1 MNTRSR
7 NQLWTPLKALALPIA
22 LVAAFRPYGSADAAA
37 ELREAASRLPAG
49 KMLALGSINRVDGLS
64 IDESEDGTTTLLLR
78 GTSKATFNV
87 YRLEGPDRLVV
98 DISSAARGKVVPFIS
113 ADTWAV
119 GRVNIAPISEG
130 GGEVLR
136 VTVDLKRESSYLV
149 VPAGNDLNIT
159 VTPSEV
165 PPEAY
170 FSRKSANQRR
180 TEIQRMR
187 ADAVSVKH
195 EADKRLNSALAA
207 AETAQERARAAERRV
222 ELAVAELKTAKGE
235 GRRRAREERRIKEG
249 ERKLSAAR
257 VDSEKAQSRANTA
270 VARAEKI
277 RREAEKEAQVV
288 RMAAREDAAAI
299 RAQAKEYRDSAAR
312 LRSEAAATKEAAN
325 KSEAKAIRRIR
336 EAEAQA
342 AEASALR
349 ADAKAAKVE
358 AASSQEAA
366 RIARAEAKRLR
377 DTAARAKTA
386 AAKNEANA
394 TAAHAEAKA
403 LRAEAEAIHAKAERM
418 RSEGL
423 AAKSAGEQLQREAVA
438 LKDESL
444 KEATRLRSEME
455 SQKAA
460 ALAARAEAEQLRA
473 TALAARAEAEEFRA
487 TAKSAGKLAQAD
499 RQDAAYQREASIE
512 YAQKQRESAEALL
525 LAAEK
530 TVRSV
535 KNDRDEARA
544 RNAEASRVLADAKA
558 RAKRGSKSQKAEYQ
572 RLVMQAE
579 SVKRAAAS
587 RVAIAEKKVR
597 DLDTNGEELRRALSR
612 QQSEKGTLIEE
623 LGRREQ
629 EYASLTTQV
638 EEARAALRDTE
649 SALGK
654 KKDASRKATKK
665 IDGNL
670 EARAAKLRAVEAR
683 LGAVQTSLDRKTK
696 KLDELASSLDVA
708 EKKLAES
715 ISPDVTATKVRDD
728 WEREIAKA
736 AVSTI
741 KDIRFE
747 DGPNESRVIIEID
760 GPMVYAGSNLTP
772 TMKLLALEGA
782 DIGQQL
788 ERSLDTSGFGGP
800 VRMVTSFKDNDTVK
814 VIVAMQEDATPR
826 LEEQPGKLILR
837 FPRSQPRQSKQP
849 SKSRVVSVASQ
860 QVAGFA
866 SAPIAMA
873 TQSSKRSRSK
883 WRGERIDLEIQ
894 DAPIKDILLMFSD
907 IGRVNIISG
916 DGVGGQVT
924 MRLNSVPWDQAL
936 DIILRSL
943 KLGMVQEGNIIRVAT
958 LAELEDE
965 RSAAIER
972 ANAQVRLKP
981 LETRLIPLSYAQ
993 VDDMANKVGAVLSS
1007 RGSVTPD
1014 TRTNTLIVMDV
1025 VENIAV
1031 AEQLVN
1037 KLDSQTPQVTIEAR
1051 IVEARTS
1058 WLRELGI
1065 QWGFDFTA
1073 SPGSGNP
1080 TGLWF
1085 PNSLGVAGGS
1095 AAAGGQ
1101 QITSG
1106 FLLPSAQATPNYVVD
1121 LPATAGTGA
1130 GGALGFSFG
1139 SVDGNLNTNLR
1150 LSAAEDI
1157 GEVRIISAPKISTLD
1172 NTQATIEQGVQIPIS
1187 QVSAQ
1192 GVNTRYVNATLGL
1205 SVTPHVTNE
1214 GSVMLEVSV
1223 QKNEADFVN
1232 TGARGD
1238 PTILTKSA
1246 TSQMLVQDGDTAVI
1260 GGIYTRNQSVNR
1272 KKVPWI
1278 ADIPIIGWFF
1288 KNKREADTRT
1298 EVLIFLTPTIINR
1311 STSIGG

>member
-22 LVAAFRPYGSADAAA
+22 LVAAFRPFGSADAAH
-37 ELREAASRLPAG
+37 ELREAANRLPAG
-49 KMLALGSINRVDGLS
+49 KMLALGSLNRVDGLS
-64 IDESEDGTTTLLLR
+64 IEEAEDGTTTLQLR

-87 YRLEGPDRLVV
+87 YRLEGPDRLVI

-119 GRVNIAPISEG
+119 GRVNIAPVSEG

-159 VTPSEV
+159 VTPGEV

-170 FSRKSANQRR
+170 FSRKSATQRR
-180 TEIQRMR
+180 SEIQRMR
-187 ADAVSVKH
+187 ADAATTKH
-195 EADKRLNSALAA
+195 QADKRLSTALAA
-207 AETAQERARAAERRV
+207 AEAAQERAREAEQRV
-222 ELAVAELKTAKGE
+222 EVALAELNTAKGE
-235 GRRRAREERRIKEG
+235 GRRRAREQRRIKER
-249 ERKLSAAR
+249 ERELKNAKSAAQ
-257 VDSEKAQSRANTA
+257 SAQKRANTA
-270 VARAEKI
+270 MARADKI
-277 RREAEKEAQVV
+277 RREAERDAEVL
-288 RMAAREDAAAI
+288 RMAARKDAASI
-299 RAQAKEYRDSAAR
+299 RAQAKQYRDAAAS
-312 LRSEAAATKEAAN
+312 LRQEASATKEAAT
-325 KSEAKAIRRIR
+325 KSEAQALRRMR

-349 ADAKAAKVE
+349 ADAKAAKME
-358 AASSQEAA
+358 AESSHEAA

-377 DTAARAKTA
+377 DA
-386 AAKNEANA
+386 AAKAKTSASKKEANA
-394 TAAHAEAKA
+394 TAAQAEAAA
-403 LRAEAEAIHAKAERM
+403 LRAEAEALHAEAERM

-423 AAKSAGEQLQREAVA
+423 AAKSAGERLQREAAA

-460 ALAARAEAEQLRA
+460 ALAARAEAEGLRA
-473 TALAARAEAEEFRA
+473 TAMAAKADAERLRA
-487 TAKSAGKLAQAD
+487 TAKNAERRALAD
-499 RQDAAYQREASIE
+499 RREAASQREASVE
-512 YAQKQRESAEALL
+512 YALKQRESAEVLL
-525 LAAEK
+525 LAAQK
-530 TVRSV
+530 AARSAE
-535 KNDRDEARA
+535 NDRDEAKE
-544 RNAEASRVLADAKA
+544 RNTEASRVLADAKA
-558 RAKRGSKSQKAEYQ
+558 RAKRASKAQKAEYQ
-572 RLVMQAE
+572 QLVKQAE
-579 SVKRAAAS
+579 SAQRAAAQ
-587 RVAIAEKKVR
+587 RVTVAEKKVR
-597 DLDTNGEELRRALSR
+597 ELDKNGASLRDALENQR
-612 QQSEKGTLIEE
+612 SEKELLIADLE
-623 LGRREQ
+623 RRER
-629 EYASLTTQV
+629 EHKSLAAQV
-638 EEARAALRDTE
+638 EQARLSLRDTE
-649 SALGK
+649 SALGDK
-654 KKDASRKATKK
+654 KVASRKQAKQLDK
-665 IDGNL
+665 DL
-670 EARAAKLRAVEAR
+670 EARAARLRAVEAR
-683 LGAVQTSLDRKTK
+683 LKAVESTLEKKAGKLESLTASLDT
-696 KLDELASSLDVA
+696 A
-708 EKKLAES
+708 EKKLADS
-715 ISPDVTATKVRDD
+715 ITGSVPTSNVSDD
-728 WEREIAKA
+728 WNREIAKA
-736 AVSTI
+736 PSSQV
-741 KDIRFE
+741 KDVRFE
-747 DGPNESRVIIEID
+747 DGPEESRVIIEVD

-782 DIGQQL
+782 DIGEQL
-788 ERSLDTSGFGGP
+788 ERSLDASGFGGP
-800 VRMVTSFKDNDTVK
+800 VRMVTSFKEHDTVK
-814 VIVAMQEDATPR
+814 VIVAMQEDASPR
-826 LEEQPGKLILR
+826 LEEQPGRLVLH
-837 FPRSQPRQSKQP
+837 FPRSRPRGEQQASN
-849 SKSRVVSVASQ
+849 RVVSVASP

-866 SAPIAMA
+866 TAPAALA

-907 IGRVNIISG
+907 IGRINIISG
-916 DGVGGQVT
+916 DGVAGQVT

-943 KLGMVQEGNIIRVAT
+943 QLGMVQEGNIIRVAT
-958 LAELEDE
+958 LSQLDAE
-965 RSAAIER
+965 RTAAIEK

-981 LETRLIPLSYAQ
+981 LETRLIPLSYAA
-993 VDDMANKVGAVLSS
+993 VGAMASKVGTVLSS

-1014 TRTNTLIVMDV
+1014 ERTNTLIVMDV
-1025 VENIAV
+1025 VENIAI

-1037 KLDSQTPQVTIEAR
+1037 KLDSQTPQVSIEAR
-1051 IVEARTS
+1051 IVEARTN

-1095 AAAGGQ
+1095 GAVGGQ

-1121 LPATAGTGA
+1121 LPAAAGTGA
-1130 GGALGFSFG
+1130 GGAVGFSFG

-1150 LSAAEDI
+1150 LSAAEDV

-1172 NTQATIEQGVQIPIS
+1172 NTTAKIEQGVQIPIS

-1214 GSVMLEVSV
+1214 GSVMLQVDV

-1246 TSQMLVQDGDTAVI
+1246 QSQMLVQDGDTAVI
-1260 GGIYTRNQSVNR
+1260 GGIFTRNQSVNR

-1278 ADIPIIGWFF
+1278 ADVPIIGWFF

-1298 EVLIFLTPTIINR
+1298 EVLIFLTPKIINR

>member
-22 LVAAFRPYGSADAAA
+22 LVAAFRPYGSADAAN
-37 ELREAASRLPAG
+37 ELRVAANKLPAG
-49 KMLALGSINRVDGLS
+49 KLLAPGSVNRVDGLS
-64 IDESEDGTTTLLLR
+64 VEEAEDGTTTLLLR

-119 GRVNIAPISEG
+119 GRVNIGPVSEG

-149 VPAGNDLNIT
+149 VPAGNNLNIT

-170 FSRKSANQRR
+170 FSRKSASERR
-180 TEIQRMR
+180 SEIRRMQ
-187 ADAVSVKH
+187 ADAATVKH
-195 EADKRLNSALAA
+195 EADKRLSAALAA
-207 AETAQERARAAERRV
+207 AETAQERAREAEHRV
-222 ELAVAELKTAKGE
+222 ELAVSELKTAKGE
-235 GRRRAREERRIKEG
+235 GRRRGREQRRIKER
-249 ERKLSAAR
+249 ERELNAARSAAN
-257 VDSEKAQSRANTA
+257 KAQKRADGA
-270 VARAEKI
+270 IAKAEGI
-277 RREAEKEAQVV
+277 RREAEREARAL
-288 RMAAREDAAAI
+288 RMAAQQDAAAI
-299 RAQAKEYRDSAAR
+299 RAQAKEYRD
-312 LRSEAAATKEAAN
+312 AAASLRNEARVTKAAAN
-325 KSEAKAIRRIR
+325 KSEAEALRRIR
-336 EAEAQA
+336 EAEARA
-342 AEASALR
+342 AEASAFR
-349 ADAKAAKVE
+349 ADAKAAQLE

-366 RIARAEAKRLR
+366 RIARGEAERLR
-377 DTAARAKTA
+377 DA
-386 AAKNEANA
+386 AAKAKTDAAKKEANA
-394 TAAHAEAKA
+394 TAAQAEARA
-403 LRAEAEAIHAKAERM
+403 LRAEAEAIRATAERM

-423 AAKSAGEQLQREAVA
+423 AAKSAGERLQREAEV
-438 LKDESL
+438 LKDANS
-444 KEATRLRSEME
+444 KEAARLRSEME

-460 ALAARAEAEQLRA
+460 ALAARAEAESLRA
-473 TALAARAEAEEFRA
+473 TALAARAEAEELRA
-487 TAKSAGKLAQAD
+487 TAKDAAERARAD
-499 RQDAAYQREASIE
+499 RQDAASQRKASIE
-512 YAQKQRESAEALL
+512 YALKQRESAKVLL
-525 LAAEK
+525 LAAK
-530 TVRSV
+530 TAARSTQ
-535 KNDRDEARA
+535 NDRDEAKV
-544 RNAEASRVLADAKA
+544 RNEEASRVLADARA
-558 RAKRGSKSQKAEYQ
+558 RAKHASKAQKSEYE
-572 RLVMQAE
+572 RLVRHAE
-579 SVKRAAAS
+579 SAKRTAAS
-587 RVAIAEKKVR
+587 RVAVAEKKIR
-597 DLDTNGEELRRALSR
+597 EIDTNGGVLRDALDEQR
-612 QQSEKGTLIEE
+612 SEKNTLIEDLE
-623 LGRREQ
+623 RRAR
-629 EYASLTTQV
+629 EYETLTSQV
-638 EEARAALRDTE
+638 EQARAALRNTE
-649 SALGK
+649 SASGRK
-654 KKDASRKATKK
+654 KVASRKAAKK
-665 IDGNL
+665 IDSEL
-670 EARAAKLRAVEAR
+670 EARTAKLRAVEAR
-683 LGAVQTSLDRKTK
+683 LEAVESTLAKKTGKLDKLSASLDAAEQ
-696 KLDELASSLDVA
+696 KLAASITRGAQVTTVEEEWRSGVA
-708 EKKLAES
+708 EAAASKVK
-715 ISPDVTATKVRDD
+715 DV
-728 WEREIAKA
+728 
-736 AVSTI
+736 
-741 KDIRFE
+741 RFE
-747 DGPNESRVIIEID
+747 DGPNESRVIIEVE
-760 GPMVYAGSNLTP
+760 GPMIYAGSNLTP

-788 ERSLDTSGFGGP
+788 ERSLDASGFGGP
-800 VRMVTSFKDNDTVK
+800 VRTVTSFKERDTVK
-814 VIVAMQEDATPR
+814 VIVAMQEDASPR
-826 LEEQPGKLILR
+826 LEEQPGRLVLR
-837 FPRSQPRQSKQP
+837 FPRSQPR
-849 SKSRVVSVASQ
+849 KSEPASNRVVSVASQ

-866 SAPIAMA
+866 TAPAALATRSA
-873 TQSSKRSRSK
+873 KRSRSK

-894 DAPIKDILLMFSD
+894 DAPIKDILLLFSD
-907 IGRVNIISG
+907 IGRVNIIAG
-916 DGVGGQVT
+916 DGVDGQVT

-958 LAELEDE
+958 LSELEAE
-965 RSAAIER
+965 RAAAIEK

-981 LETRLIPLSYAQ
+981 LETRLIPLSYAA
-993 VDDMANKVGAVLSS
+993 VSDMAGKVGTVLSS

-1014 TRTNTLIVMDV
+1014 ERTNTLIVMDV
-1025 VENIAV
+1025 VENIAI

-1051 IVEARTS
+1051 IVEARTN

-1073 SPGSGNP
+1073 TPGTGNP

-1095 AAAGGQ
+1095 GAVGGQ

-1121 LPATAGTGA
+1121 LPAAAGTGA
-1130 GGALGFSFG
+1130 GGAVGFSFG

-1150 LSAAEDI
+1150 LSAAEDV

-1214 GSVMLEVSV
+1214 GSVMLEVQV

-1260 GGIYTRNQSVNR
+1260 GGIFTRNQSVNR

-1278 ADIPIIGWFF
+1278 AEVPILGWFF

-1298 EVLIFLTPTIINR
+1298 EVLIFLTPKIINR